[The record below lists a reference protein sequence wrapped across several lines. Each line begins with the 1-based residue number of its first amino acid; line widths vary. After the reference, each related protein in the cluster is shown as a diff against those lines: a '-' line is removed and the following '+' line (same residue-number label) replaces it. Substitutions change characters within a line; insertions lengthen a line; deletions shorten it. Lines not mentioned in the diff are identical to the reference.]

1 MRQKTARVQISEKK
15 YLAKLTEFQHFTESA
30 MSPFGPRFGASNT
43 PFGGLGSLR
52 DSALAAAASGA
63 VTPGPL
69 TPGPHPPPP
78 NPLSYPGLTSLPS
91 VSAAAAAAVTS
102 SLYGGLPRPPGFPF
116 AAPNSSSWLGKTEKP
131 KPPVHPPPP
140 TTPKLKPALE
150 SPKNSSTK
158 NGDPRRTPTSHSPF
172 LDLKKEDHSEVTV
185 VGEKV
190 NNHNVPNGRSSVDS
204 RPPSSHSSTP
214 NQYKTSGHHTPKMMP
229 PHQQLDHK
237 HLAASLSRPPITSA
251 SIFGAAGLPG
261 LYPPHPAAAH
271 AAGVAAA
278 AAHNP
283 FGLDPFR
290 DPYRAAL
297 NPYLQSRESL
307 LRLNQLMMTEQ
318 ERIRMGLT
326 HFPPPQTPILP
337 PHPSPAAT
345 PSSLLAAAAA
355 GAKPPSLPAPP
366 LGYPPGYPPGFG
378 ATSLPGLAPPP
389 LPSVTPALNG
399 HGHPSGSSST
409 YHAK

>member
-1 MRQKTARVQISEKK
+1 MTKS
-15 YLAKLTEFQHFTESA
+15 YHFAESA
-30 MSPFGPRFGASNT
+30 MSPFPRFGTSST

-52 DSALAAAASGA
+52 DSALAAAATGA
-63 VTPGPL
+63 ATPA
-69 TPGPHPPPP
+69 PHPPPP

-91 VSAAAAAAVTS
+91 VSAAAAAATS

-116 AAPNSSSWLGKTEKP
+116 TAPSSSSWLNKAEKP
-131 KPPVHPPPP
+131 KPSPHHPASPA

-150 SPKNSSTK
+150 SPKNSTTK
-158 NGDPRRTPTSHSPF
+158 NGDPRRTPTSHSPY
-172 LDLKKEDHSEVTV
+172 LDLKKEDNSEVTV

-190 NNHNVPNGRSSVDS
+190 NNHVVPNGRSSVDS

-229 PHQQLDHK
+229 PQTVPDHK
-237 HLAASLSRPPITSA
+237 HLAASLSRPPITSS
-251 SIFGAAGLPG
+251 SIFGAGLPG
-261 LYPPHPAAAH
+261 LYPPHPAAAAA
-271 AAGVAAA
+271 AAGVAAAA

-326 HFPPPQTPILP
+326 HFPPPPPPPATPILP
-337 PHPSPAAT
+337 PPPSPAAT